1 MKYSEKNPPIVCLM
15 TQSTCYKGTTEMI
28 PLGVLW
34 HSTAADNPYISR
46 YVQPDDNAP
55 NRKEMIELLG
65 TNKYGNDWNHIYLR
79 AGVTCFVGKLANGEV
94 ASVQTLE
101 WTQSPWGCGAGSK
114 GTCNYGWMQFEIC
127 EDNLKSKDYFEA
139 VFEEGCQ
146 LTAYYCK
153 MFGLDPHGTVKFNG
167 VEVPVILDHA
177 LSHKLKLGSNHGDVQ
192 HWFKKYNRT
201 LDDVRN
207 RVAEILKE
215 DGIAP
220 SKPVETP
227 EPAPSPAPTEEIY
240 RVRKSWEDSKSQI
253 GAYKN
258 LTYAKEKC
266 YNAGKEYKVY
276 DSNGYQVYPEIKEE
290 FKPYLVYVNVGV
302 LNYRQ
307 GPGITNK
314 KKGELKK
321 GEVYTIIE
329 ENGKWGKLKS
339 GAGWIYLPHTKKI

>member
-1 MKYSEKNPPIVCLM
+1 
-15 TQSTCYKGTTEMI
+15 
-28 PLGVLW
+28 
-34 HSTAADNPYISR
+34 
-46 YVQPDDNAP
+46 
-55 NRKEMIELLG
+55 
-65 TNKYGNDWNHIYLR
+65 
-79 AGVTCFVGKLANGEV
+79 
-94 ASVQTLE
+94 
-101 WTQSPWGCGAGSK
+101 
-114 GTCNYGWMQFEIC
+114 
-127 EDNLKSKDYFEA
+127 
-139 VFEEGCQ
+139 
-146 LTAYYCK
+146 
-153 MFGLDPHGTVKFNG
+153 
-167 VEVPVILDHA
+167 
-177 LSHKLKLGSNHGDVQ
+177 
-192 HWFKKYNRT
+192 
-201 LDDVRN
+201 VRN

-220 SKPVETP
+220 SKPAETP
-227 EPAPSPAPTEEIY
+227 EPAPSPVPTEEIY

-266 YNAGKEYKVY
+266 YNAGEEYKVY

-290 FKPYLVYVNVGV
+290 FKPYLVYVNIGV

-339 GAGWIYLPHTKKI
+339 GAGWIYLPYTKKI